1 MYLTSTADVEKIV
14 PEIEAMP
21 IIGVDTETTGLDPFE
36 SDLLLLQLG
45 NLDKQY
51 VIDARQCSLEP
62 LRPVLEG
69 SKVKVLHNAK
79 FDYKM
84 LKAIKGIRME
94 NLVDTMLIEQV
105 LRNGR
110 RAEGG
115 NGLAA
120 VVERYTRK
128 KVSKEEQTSF
138 IGHTGDFTQA
148 QLEYARRDVI
158 YPLEVLHKQMPLVRK
173 AKLEHTVKLECLAV
187 TAIADIE
194 LNGVA
199 IDQERWMK
207 IAQQAEEEAAKA
219 QKLLDIEFEPYIE
232 QRGELVLFEAR
243 RAINYDSDKQ
253 LREALSFLG
262 IEVDSTSKA
271 VLSSLDHEEY
281 PAAKLILEYRQHQK
295 IVSTYG
301 ATFLEHIHPKT
312 GRIHCDFRQMGA
324 ESGRMSCTK
333 PNLQNIPSD
342 SEFRSCFIA
351 GPERKVITADYSG
364 CELRILADMSQ
375 DPEFL
380 RAFRNNEDLHSLVA
394 TMMFKVPVSKS
405 ENKELRQAAKAI
417 NFGLA
422 YGMSSKGLA
431 AQIGCPD
438 EEAED
443 LLQKYF
449 AGYPKIASFLEKAGR
464 IAISRGY
471 ATTIGGR
478 RRYFDM
484 TDIDQDRRK
493 KGSIERKGKNSP
505 IQGTNADMIKLA
517 LFRLRE
523 ELHARNVDAALVN
536 TVHDEV
542 VVECDAAIAVETQ
555 ELIEKVMRA
564 AGEYYV
570 KSVPVDV
577 ESAIEDCWSK

>member
-1 MYLTSTADVEKIV
+1 CA
-14 PEIEAMP
+14 
-21 IIGVDTETTGLDPFE
+21 
-36 SDLLLLQLG
+36 
-45 NLDKQY
+45 
-51 VIDARQCSLEP
+51 
-62 LRPVLEG
+62 
-69 SKVKVLHNAK
+69 
-79 FDYKM
+79 
-84 LKAIKGIRME
+84 GIRME
-94 NLVDTMLIEQV
+94 NVVDTMLIEQV

-128 KVSKEEQTSF
+128 KVSKEEQQSF
-138 IGHTGDFTQA
+138 INHTGDFTKA

-173 AKLEHTVKLECLAV
+173 AGLEHTVKLECLAV

-199 IDQERWMK
+199 IDQERWMG
-207 IAQQAEEEAAKA
+207 IAQQAQEKA
-219 QKLLDIEFEPYIE
+219 TEFHGKLDEQFESYIE
-232 QRGELVLFEAR
+232 QTGEQVLFTAGR
-243 RAINYDSDKQ
+243 IINYDSDRQ
-253 LREALSFLG
+253 LRDALLHLG
-262 IEVDSTSKA
+262 IEVESTSKA
-271 VLSSLDHEEY
+271 VLASLEH
-281 PAAKLILEYRQHQK
+281 PVGQVILEYRQHQK

-301 ATFLEHIHPKT
+301 ATFLEHVHRKT
-312 GRIHCDFRQMGA
+312 GRIHCDFRQLGA
-324 ESGRMSCTK
+324 ESGRLSSTK

-351 GPERKVITADYSG
+351 GEGRKAITADYSG

-375 DPEFL
+375 DDEFL

-394 TMMFKVPVSKS
+394 TMMFKVPVSKD

-443 LLQKYF
+443 LLEKYF
-449 AGYPKIASFLEKAGR
+449 EGFPKIASFLEQSGR
-464 IAISRGY
+464 LAVSRGY
-471 ATTIGGR
+471 STTIGGR
-478 RRYFDM
+478 RRWFDIS
-484 TDIDQDRRK
+484 DVDQDRRAR
-493 KGSIERKGKNSP
+493 GSIERKGKNSP

-523 ELHARNVDAALVN
+523 ELHARDVDAALVN
-536 TVHDEV
+536 TVHDEI
-542 VVECDAAIAVETQ
+542 VVECEESIALEVQ
-555 ELIEKVMRA
+555 ELVEKVMRA

-577 ESAIEDCWSK
+577 ESAIADCWSK

>member
-14 PEIEAMP
+14 PEIAAMP

-36 SDLLLLQLG
+36 SELLLVQLG

-62 LRPVLEG
+62 LREILE
-69 SKVKVLHNAK
+69 SRKVKVLHNAK

-84 LKAIKGIRME
+84 LKACAGIRME
-94 NLVDTMLIEQV
+94 NVVDTMLIEQV

-128 KVSKEEQTSF
+128 KVSKEEQQSF
-138 IGHTGDFTQA
+138 INHTGDFTKA

-173 AKLEHTVKLECLAV
+173 AGLEHTVKLECLAV

-199 IDQERWMK
+199 IDQERWMG
-207 IAQQAEEEAAKA
+207 IAQQAQEKA
-219 QKLLDIEFEPYIE
+219 TEFHGKLDEQFESYIE
-232 QRGELVLFEAR
+232 QTGEQVLFTAGR
-243 RAINYDSDKQ
+243 IINYDSDRQ
-253 LREALSFLG
+253 LRDALLHLG
-262 IEVDSTSKA
+262 IEVESTSKA
-271 VLSSLDHEEY
+271 VLASLEH
-281 PAAKLILEYRQHQK
+281 PVGQVILEYRQHQK

-301 ATFLEHIHPKT
+301 ATFLEHVHRKT
-312 GRIHCDFRQMGA
+312 GRIHCDFRQLGA
-324 ESGRMSCTK
+324 ESGRLSSTK

-351 GPERKVITADYSG
+351 GEGRKAITADYSG

-375 DPEFL
+375 DDEFL

-394 TMMFKVPVSKS
+394 TMMFKVPVSKD

-443 LLQKYF
+443 LLEKYF
-449 AGYPKIASFLEKAGR
+449 EGFPKIASFLEQSGR
-464 IAISRGY
+464 LAVSRGY
-471 ATTIGGR
+471 STTIGGR
-478 RRYFDM
+478 RRWFDIS
-484 TDIDQDRRK
+484 DVDQDRRAR
-493 KGSIERKGKNSP
+493 GSIERKGKNSP

-523 ELHARNVDAALVN
+523 ELHARDVDAALVN
-536 TVHDEV
+536 TVHDEI
-542 VVECDAAIAVETQ
+542 VVECEESIALEVQ
-555 ELIEKVMRA
+555 ELVEKVMRA

-577 ESAIEDCWSK
+577 ESAIADCWSK

>member
-14 PEIEAMP
+14 PEIDAMP

-36 SDLLLLQLG
+36 SDLLLVQVG
-45 NLDKQY
+45 DLDKQY
-51 VIDARQCSLEP
+51 VIDARECSLEP
-62 LRPVLEG
+62 LRPILE
-69 SKVKVLHNAK
+69 SRKVKVLHNAK

-84 LKAIKGIRME
+84 LKAQAGIRME
-94 NLVDTMLIEQV
+94 NVVDTMLIEQV

-120 VVERYTRK
+120 VVERYTHK
-128 KVSKEEQTSF
+128 KISKAEQESF
-138 IGHTGDFTQA
+138 INHTGDFTKD

-158 YPLEVLHKQMPLVRK
+158 YPIEVLHKQMPMVVK
-173 AKLEHTVKLECLAV
+173 AGLEHTIKLECLAV

-194 LNGVA
+194 LNGVM

-207 IAQQAEEEAAKA
+207 IAQQAQTEAT
-219 QKLLDIEFEPYIE
+219 KLHEKLDEQFEAYIE
-232 QRGELVLFEAR
+232 QRGELLLFEASR
-243 RAINYDSDKQ
+243 RINYDSDKQ
-253 LREALSFLG
+253 LREALLYLG
-262 IEVDSTSKA
+262 IELESTSKA
-271 VLSSLDHEEY
+271 VLSSLDPKEY
-281 PAAKLILEYRQHQK
+281 PVAQLILDYRQQQK

-301 ATFLEHIHPKT
+301 ATFLEHVHRKT
-312 GRIHCDFRQMGA
+312 GRIHCDFRQLGA
-324 ESGRMSCTK
+324 ESGRMSSTS

-351 GPERKVITADYSG
+351 GEGRKVITADYSG
-364 CELRILADMSQ
+364 CELRILADLSQ

-380 RAFRNNEDLHSLVA
+380 RAFRNDEDLHSLVA
-394 TMMFKVPVSKS
+394 TMMFKVPVSKD

-449 AGYPKIASFLEKAGR
+449 EGFPKIASYLEQAGR
-464 IAISRGY
+464 LAVSRGY
-471 ATTIGGR
+471 STTIGGR
-478 RRYFDM
+478 RRWFDM
-484 TDIDQDRRK
+484 SDIDTDRRK

-517 LFRLRE
+517 LYLLRD
-523 ELHARNVDAALVN
+523 ELHNAGVDAALVN

-542 VVECDAAIAVETQ
+542 VVECEESIVLEVQ
-555 ELIEKVMRA
+555 EMVEKVMRA

-570 KSVPVDV
+570 KAVPVDV
-577 ESAIEDCWSK
+577 ESAIADCWSK

>member
-1 MYLTSTADVEKIV
+1 MYLTSTAAVEQIV
-14 PEIEAMP
+14 PEIADMP

-36 SDLLLLQLG
+36 SELLLVQLG

-62 LRPVLEG
+62 LREILE
-69 SKVKVLHNAK
+69 SRKVKVLHNAK

-84 LKAIKGIRME
+84 LKQRASIRME
-94 NLVDTMLIEQV
+94 NVVDTMLIEQV

-128 KVSKEEQTSF
+128 KVSKEEQESF
-138 IGHTGDFTQA
+138 INHTGDFTKA

-173 AKLEHTVKLECLAV
+173 AGLEHTVKLECLAV

-199 IDQERWMK
+199 IDQERWTR
-207 IAQQAEEEAAKA
+207 IAQEAQEKA
-219 QKLLDIEFEPYIE
+219 TEFHGKLDEQFESYIE
-232 QRGELVLFEAR
+232 QTGEQVLFTAGR
-243 RAINYDSDKQ
+243 IINYDSDRQ
-253 LREALSFLG
+253 LRDALLHLG
-262 IEVDSTSKA
+262 IEVESTSKA
-271 VLSSLDHEEY
+271 VLASLEH
-281 PAAKLILEYRQHQK
+281 PVGQVILEYRQHQK

-301 ATFLEHIHPKT
+301 ATFLEHVQRKT
-312 GRIHCDFRQMGA
+312 GRIHCDFRQLGA
-324 ESGRMSCTK
+324 ESGRLSSTK

-351 GPERKVITADYSG
+351 GEGRKVITADYSG

-375 DPEFL
+375 DDEFL

-394 TMMFKVPVSKS
+394 TMMFKVPVGKD

-443 LLQKYF
+443 LLDKYF
-449 AGYPKIASFLEKAGR
+449 EGFPKIASFLEQSGR
-464 IAISRGY
+464 LAVSRGY
-471 ATTIGGR
+471 STTIGGR
-478 RRYFDM
+478 RRWFDIS
-484 TDIDQDRRK
+484 DIDQDRRK
-493 KGSIERKGKNSP
+493 RGSIERKGKNSP

-517 LFRLRE
+517 LYRLRE
-523 ELHARNVDAALVN
+523 ELHDREVDAALVN
-536 TVHDEV
+536 TVHDEI
-542 VVECDAAIAVETQ
+542 VVECEESIALEVQ
-555 ELIEKVMRA
+555 ELVEKVMRA

-577 ESAIEDCWSK
+577 ESAIADAWSK

>member
-36 SDLLLLQLG
+36 SELLLVQLG
-45 NLDKQY
+45 NLHKQY
-51 VIDARQCSLEP
+51 VIDARNCSLEP
-62 LRPVLEG
+62 LREILE
-69 SKVKVLHNAK
+69 SRKVKVLHNAK

-84 LKAIKGIRME
+84 LKACASIRME
-94 NLVDTMLIEQV
+94 NVVDTMLIEQV

-128 KVSKEEQTSF
+128 KVSKEEQESF
-138 IGHTGDFTQA
+138 INHTGEFTKA

-158 YPLEVLHKQMPLVRK
+158 YPIEVLHRQMPLVRK
-173 AKLEHTVKLECLAV
+173 AGLEHTVKLECLAV

-199 IDQERWMK
+199 VDQERWMS
-207 IAQQAEEEAAKA
+207 IAQEAQAKA
-219 QKLLDIEFEPYIE
+219 TEFHGKLDEQFESYIE
-232 QRGELVLFEAR
+232 QTGEQVLFTAGR
-243 RAINYDSDKQ
+243 VINYDSDRQ
-253 LREALSFLG
+253 LRDALLHLG

-271 VLSSLDHEEY
+271 VLASLEH
-281 PAAKLILEYRQHQK
+281 PVGKVILEYRQHQK

-301 ATFLEHIHPKT
+301 ATFLEHVHRKT
-312 GRIHCDFRQMGA
+312 GRIHCDFRQLGA
-324 ESGRMSCTK
+324 ESGRLSSTK

-351 GPERKVITADYSG
+351 GEGRKVITADYSG

-375 DPEFL
+375 DDEFL
-380 RAFRNNEDLHSLVA
+380 RAFRNDEDLHSLVA
-394 TMMFKVPVSKS
+394 TMMFKVPVNKD

-443 LLQKYF
+443 LLDKYF
-449 AGYPKIASFLEKAGR
+449 EGFPKIASFLEQSGR
-464 IAISRGY
+464 LAVSRGY
-471 ATTIGGR
+471 STTIGGR
-478 RRYFDM
+478 RRWFDIS
-484 TDIDQDRRK
+484 DIDQDRRQR
-493 KGSIERKGKNSP
+493 GSIERKGKNSP

-517 LFRLRE
+517 LYRLRE
-523 ELHARNVDAALVN
+523 ELHNRDVDAALVN
-536 TVHDEV
+536 TVHDEI
-542 VVECDAAIAVETQ
+542 VVECEESIALEVQ
-555 ELIEKVMRA
+555 ELVEKVMRA

-577 ESAIEDCWSK
+577 ESAIADCWSK